1 MSSQGVALQEELRD
15 KIISDPEAVLED
27 RDLMRALVAAN
38 ERGMGANIVDL
49 RGIAMDRLE
58 ARLERLEET
67 HRHVIAAAYDNLAST
82 NQIHRATLAI
92 LEPNAFADFLE
103 LLKGELARILNVA
116 SARLVLESPAAT
128 PEMEEQL
135 QKEFGSGVC
144 FCAPGAIAEY
154 ITRGRDATVRPV
166 TLRAIQDADPILFGD
181 AANTVTS
188 EALLRIDLGQGNL
201 PAMLVLGS
209 VSTDQF
215 TPQKGADLLVF
226 FASAFERVLRR
237 WLN

>member
-1 MSSQGVALQEELRD
+1 MTEQAKPQDAVRNQILQ
-15 KIISDPEAVLED
+15 DPNQVLED
-27 RDLMRALVAAN
+27 HDIMRALISADEVA
-38 ERGMGANIVDL
+38 RGKNVVDL
-49 RGIAMDRLE
+49 RTIA
-58 ARLERLEET
+58 LERLEGRLDRLEDT

-92 LEPNAFADFLE
+92 LEPHSFAEFLE
-103 LLKGELARILNVA
+103 LLKTELAQILNVA

-128 PEMEEQL
+128 PEMEDQL
-135 QKEFGSGVC
+135 HKEFGSGVC
-144 FCAPGAIAEY
+144 FCTPGAVAEY

-166 TLRAIQDADPILFGD
+166 TLRAIGDADPTLFGD
-181 AANTVTS
+181 ASDEVTS
-188 EALLRIDLGQGNL
+188 EALLRLDLGKGNL

-209 VSTDQF
+209 IETDQF

-237 WLN
+237 WLR

>member
-1 MSSQGVALQEELRD
+1 MTEQAKPQDAVRKQILQ
-15 KIISDPEAVLED
+15 DPNQVLED
-27 RDLMRALVAAN
+27 HDIMRALISADEEA
-38 ERGMGANIVDL
+38 RGKNVVDL
-49 RGIAMDRLE
+49 RTIA
-58 ARLERLEET
+58 LERLEGRLDRLEDT

-92 LEPNAFADFLE
+92 LEPETFAQFLD
-103 LLKGELARILNVA
+103 LLKGELAQILNVA

-128 PEMEEQL
+128 PEMEAQL
-135 QKEFGSGVC
+135 EKEFGSGVC
-144 FCAPGAIAEY
+144 FCAPGAVAEY

-166 TLRAIQDADPILFGD
+166 TLRAIQGADPILFGD
-181 AANTVTS
+181 AAHEVTS
-188 EALLRIDLGQGNL
+188 EALLRLDLGKGNL

-209 VSTDQF
+209 VSTEQF

-237 WLN
+237 WLR

>member
-1 MSSQGVALQEELRD
+1 MTEQAKPQDVVRDQILQ
-15 KIISDPEAVLED
+15 DPNQVLED
-27 RDLMRALVAAN
+27 HDIMRALISADEEA
-38 ERGMGANIVDL
+38 RGKNVVDL
-49 RGIAMDRLE
+49 RTIA
-58 ARLERLEET
+58 LERLEGRLDRLEDT

-92 LEPNAFADFLE
+92 LEPNAFAGFLD
-103 LLKGELARILNVA
+103 LLKGELAQILNVA
-116 SARLVLESPAAT
+116 STRLVLESPAAT

-144 FCAPGAIAEY
+144 FCAPGAVAEY

-181 AANTVTS
+181 AAYDVTS
-188 EALLRIDLGQGNL
+188 EALLRLDLGKGNL

-209 VSTDQF
+209 VSTEQF

-237 WLN
+237 WLR